1 MYFFFRKT
9 FILVWKD
16 LLIDLRR
23 KDNIPSMLSFLFMNL
38 LIFQF
43 AIGEDTKIFMSTLPG
58 IIWVAFLFTGVLGLG
73 KSFLQETESDC
84 MGGLLIAPVDRSVL
98 FLGKMISNTFFL
110 LITQFIFIPSVI
122 FLFDIEL
129 SSWMGLFFLILF
141 GTVGLSSLG
150 TLLSALTS
158 SVKSKEM
165 LLPVLIFP
173 LMIPG
178 LLCVVNLT
186 EFLFF
191 GTNIEEVW
199 SWWKLLIGFDV
210 ILFTVSLLG
219 FEFVIE
225 E

>member
-1 MYFFFRKT
+1 MQSFLRKT
-9 FILVWKD
+9 VILVWKD

-23 KDNIPSMLSFLFMNL
+23 RDNIPSMLLFLTMNL

-43 AIGEDTKIFMSTLPG
+43 AIGEDTRIFMITLPG
-58 IIWVAFLFTGVLGLG
+58 IIWVVFFFTGVLGLG
-73 KSFLQETESDC
+73 KSFLQELESDC
-84 MGGLLIAPVDRSVL
+84 LGGLLSSPVERSVL
-98 FLGKMISNTFFL
+98 FLGKMLANTLFL
-110 LITQFIFIPSVI
+110 MITLLIFIPLVI
-122 FLFDIEL
+122 ILFGIEL
-129 SSWMGLFFLILF
+129 RSWYGLFSLVFF

-150 TLLSALTS
+150 TLLSALTI
-158 SVKSKEM
+158 SVKGKEL

-186 EFLFF
+186 DFLFF
-191 GTNIEEVW
+191 GENQEEAW

-225 E
+225 D